1 MIQDVSGRAA
11 KVSTTR
17 GTRDERS
24 CPCGRTGHA
33 VAIFTTSMSQ
43 PSSLGSNGQART
55 AKQSRDRLGNAGLN
69 ECRDAARTFP
79 LPRLALGA
87 SWRKNAMTGVADMGE
102 IDRKR
107 VAAVKVLEPWAI
119 ASTA

>member
-1 MIQDVSGRAA
+1 
-11 KVSTTR
+11 
-17 GTRDERS
+17 
-24 CPCGRTGHA
+24 
-33 VAIFTTSMSQ
+33 
-43 PSSLGSNGQART
+43 
-55 AKQSRDRLGNAGLN
+55 
-69 ECRDAARTFP
+69 
-79 LPRLALGA
+79 LGA